1 MTMNMPHFEI
11 LTSDRCSNDSASI
24 LIVDDDLRMAQSIQ
38 NVLRMANLTASSI
51 NSGHEAIALLQEQP
65 FDLVLLDLNM
75 PDMDGAEVIEQ
86 INQLNIDT
94 SIIVVSGESE
104 IQKAIHVLKIGAK
117 DYVRK
122 PYNPDELLFSIKN
135 VLEKQYLE
143 RENSEIYA
151 KLEESEALH
160 KFIVHNSPD
169 MLYMLDRKGAF
180 SFVNKNTVRLLG
192 YRRNE
197 LIGRHYSEIIYAK
210 DIERAKL
217 FFQNSAFLRNTRS
230 MELRL
235 ICKNGNILHVDVR
248 ALHINRKSS
257 GGYRLGISS
266 TSSEHFVGTYGVARD
281 ITEQKLSEE
290 IISFQNNHD
299 LLTGLP
305 NRNLLQQ
312 KTNSLIMRSQ
322 DRQERF
328 AVLFFDINRF
338 KLINDTYGQ
347 NIGDDV
353 LRSFAEML
361 KRNIREGDSLGRLG
375 GDEFIL
381 LLPDIDRTEDTY
393 AVANKILAEV
403 SLPYLHEG
411 HEIHLTLSIGI
422 ALFPDHGSTWE
433 ELMRNADTAVC
444 TSKLNNRSRYCLY
457 DTNLKNRNS
466 NKVFIENLIR
476 DALRH
481 DRFEV
486 LYQPQIDLGCRRIHG
501 VEALVRITSPG
512 DKLILP
518 GKFIEI
524 AEETEL
530 INEIGAVVRDRVCRD
545 ISFWH
550 KQNISLRTAI
560 NVSAHEL
567 ASDRFAEELFSKL
580 CQYRV
585 DASEIELE
593 LTENVIIQ
601 NMKKTISNI
610 MTMTD
615 AGIKIAIDDF
625 GTGYSSLSY
634 LDRLPLQTLKLD
646 KSFIQKISTGQG
658 ENSIIPA
665 VINVAK
671 GLNLDFIAEGVETKS
686 QHEYLLKHVPCIA
699 QGFFYSRPLTS
710 QQLTEF
716 VQRHGGQTALKQ
728 RRNYA

>member
-11 LTSDRCSNDSASI
+11 LASDRCSSDATSI
-24 LIVDDDLRMAQSIQ
+24 LIVDDDPRMAQSIQ
-38 NVLRMANLTASSI
+38 NVLRLANLTASAV
-51 NSGHEAIALLQEQP
+51 NCGQDAIAQLKQQP

-86 INQLNIDT
+86 IVQLNIDT

-104 IQKAIHVLKIGAK
+104 IQKAIHVLKLGAK

-122 PYNPDELLFSIKN
+122 PYNPDELLFSIRN
-135 VLEKQYLE
+135 VLEKQHLE

-169 MLYMLDRKGAF
+169 MLYMLDRRGAF
-180 SFVNKNTVRLLG
+180 SFVNKNTVRMLG

-217 FFQNSAFLRNTRS
+217 FFHNGAFLHRARS

-235 ICKNGNILHVDVR
+235 ICKNGNLLHVDVR
-248 ALHINRKSS
+248 ALHINKKSS
-257 GGYRLGISS
+257 GGYRLGINS
-266 TSSEHFVGTYGVARD
+266 TSGTDFIGTYGVARD
-281 ITEQKLSEE
+281 ITDQKISEE

-312 KTNSLIMRSQ
+312 KINSLIMRSH

-338 KLINDTYGQ
+338 KLINDSYGQ
-347 NIGDDV
+347 NVGDDV

-361 KRNIREGDSLGRLG
+361 KRNIREGDSIGRLG

-381 LLPDIDRTEDTY
+381 VLPDIDRTEDTY
-393 AVANKILAEV
+393 AVANKILAEA
-403 SLPYLHEG
+403 SLPYQHEDK
-411 HEIHLTLSIGI
+411 EIHLNLSVGI

-433 ELMRNADTAVC
+433 DLMRNADTAVC
-444 TSKLNNRSRYCLY
+444 ASKLNNRSHYCLY
-457 DTNLKNRNS
+457 DSNLKNRNS
-466 NKVFIENLIR
+466 NKVVIENLIR
-476 DALRH
+476 DALKNN
-481 DRFEV
+481 RFEV
-486 LYQPQIDLGCRRIHG
+486 LYQPQIDLGCKRIHG
-501 VEALVRITSPG
+501 VEALVRIKSPG
-512 DKLILP
+512 DKLVLP

-550 KQNISLRTAI
+550 QQNISLRTAI

-567 ASDRFAEELFSKL
+567 ASDRFVEELFSKL
-580 CQYRV
+580 CEYNV
-585 DASEIELE
+585 DATEIELE

-615 AGIKIAIDDF
+615 TGIKIAVDDF

-646 KSFIQKISTGQG
+646 KSFIQKISTERG

-671 GLNLDFIAEGVETKS
+671 GLNLDFVAEGVETKS
-686 QHEYLLKHVPCIA
+686 QHEYLLMHVPCIA
-699 QGFFYSRPLTS
+699 QGFYYSRPLTR
-710 QQLTEF
+710 QQLMEF

-728 RRNYA
+728 RRSYA